1 MSHKEAQFYWG
12 NTESLLDI
20 KHDSRCQDYK
30 DEKNNENNV
39 IPAFKKISVQ

>member
-20 KHDSRCQDYK
+20 KH
-30 DEKNNENNV
+30 ENLDV
-39 IPAFKKISVQ
+39 RTTKMRKIMKTM